1 MHVLTGATMRGAGK
15 IGRVGRAA
23 IVAAVSAAFV
33 LLAIPAAN
41 AGNDWEIMPKDAPTS
56 EQTVSK
62 IKKIDTLQTDLD
74 QATPR

>member
-1 MHVLTGATMRGAGK
+1 MKRASK

-41 AGNDWEIMPKDAPTS
+41 AGNDWEFMQKDGPST